1 MVSINKE
8 LKDLLER
15 FEIDKKVGID
25 SSMLVRF
32 LLSSINSMENLR
44 DSIIEKEEKKN
55 DSNNDEEFVEQMYK
69 LYPSKCP
76 KRQSS
81 LGKTQK
87 DKDRIRKLLKKY
99 SKEDIERVIRNEI
112 DTKYGIAYM
121 QNFSTFL
128 NNFPDPTQIDNY
140 NEFKGI
146 SIKPLPKG
154 WEQERYDM
162 YIRNGYTITE
172 DGRLFKDGK
181 EIK

>member
-128 NNFPDPTQIDNY
+128 NNFPDPTQIDGY
-140 NEFKGI
+140 KAET
-146 SIKPLPKG
+146 KPSLPNG
-154 WEQERYDM
+154 WTQEQYEM
-162 YIRNGYTITE
+162 YIKSGYTITS
-172 DGRLFKDGK
+172 DGRLFLDGK
-181 EIK
+181 EYK